1 MQKSVKNEILLNP
14 EFFENPK
21 IQNLLKSAFGN
32 LCLVTYLRLL
42 NLNITTIL
50 KKELSTYDT
59 DIEEMEEL
67 QKCKLANIRAD
78 VVELIVLDEI
88 NLSNHKKNNDKNKA
102 AREII
107 VNYLNQKLGTRYKA
121 NSTNTKKHIN
131 ARLNEGYKPDDFKT
145 VIDKKCNDWIGTEYE
160 KYLRPETLFGSKFE
174 SYLNQ
179 SGYTPVNKSKN
190 LFLDDALQDGDFF

>member
-1 MQKSVKNEILLNP
+1 MGKTYKNEILLNSK
-14 EFFENPK
+14 FFENQK
-21 IQNLLKSAFGN
+21 IINLLNSSFGN

-42 NLNITTIL
+42 NLNITTML
-50 KKELSTYDT
+50 KKDLSTYAT

-78 VVELIVLDEI
+78 VIELIVLDEI
-88 NLSNHKKNNDKNKA
+88 NLSNYKKNSDRNKA

-107 VNYLNQKLGTRYKA
+107 VNYLNQKLGTRYKV
-121 NSTNTKKHIN
+121 NSANTKKHIN

-145 VIDKKCNDWIGTEYE
+145 VIDKKCNEWIGTEYE

-179 SGYTPVNKSKN
+179 SGYIPVNKSKN
-190 LFLDDALQDGDFF
+190 VFLDDALQDGDFF

>member
-1 MQKSVKNEILLNP
+1 MGKTYKNEILLNSK
-14 EFFENPK
+14 FFENQK
-21 IQNLLKSAFGN
+21 IINLLNSAFGN

-50 KKELSTYDT
+50 KKDLSTYAT

-78 VVELIVLDEI
+78 VIELIVLDEI
-88 NLSNHKKNNDKNKA
+88 NLSNYKKNSDRNKA

-107 VNYLNQKLGTRYKA
+107 VNYLNQKLGTRYKV
-121 NSTNTKKHIN
+121 NSANTKKHIN

-145 VIDKKCNDWIGTEYE
+145 VIDKKCNEWIGTEYE

-179 SGYTPVNKSKN
+179 SGYIPVNKSKN
-190 LFLDDALQDGDFF
+190 VFLDDALQDGDFF

>member
-1 MQKSVKNEILLNP
+1 MGKTYKNEILLNSK
-14 EFFENPK
+14 FFENQK
-21 IQNLLKSAFGN
+21 IINLLNSAFGN

-50 KKELSTYDT
+50 KKDLSTYAT

-78 VVELIVLDEI
+78 VIELIVLDEI
-88 NLSNHKKNNDKNKA
+88 NLSNYKKNSDRNKA

>member
-1 MQKSVKNEILLNP
+1 MGKTYKNEILLNSK
-14 EFFENPK
+14 FFENQK
-21 IQNLLKSAFGN
+21 IINLLNSAFGN

-50 KKELSTYDT
+50 KKDLGTYAT

-78 VVELIVLDEI
+78 VIELIVLDEI
-88 NLSNHKKNNDKNKA
+88 NLSNYKKNSDRNKA

-107 VNYLNQKLGTRYKA
+107 VNYLNQKLGTRYKV
-121 NSTNTKKHIN
+121 NSANTKKHIN

-145 VIDKKCNDWIGTEYE
+145 VIDKKCNEWIGTEYE

-179 SGYTPVNKSKN
+179 SGYIPVNKSKN
-190 LFLDDALQDGDFF
+190 VFLDDALQDGDFF

>member
-1 MQKSVKNEILLNP
+1 MGKTYKNEILLNSK
-14 EFFENPK
+14 FFENQK
-21 IQNLLKSAFGN
+21 IINLLNSAFGN

-50 KKELSTYDT
+50 KKDLSTYAT

-78 VVELIVLDEI
+78 VIELIVLDEI
-88 NLSNHKKNNDKNKA
+88 NLSNYKKNSDRNKA

-190 LFLDDALQDGDFF
+190 LFLDGALQDGDFF

>member
-1 MQKSVKNEILLNP
+1 MGKTYKNEILLNSK
-14 EFFENPK
+14 FFENSK
-21 IQNLLKSAFGN
+21 IQNLLSSAFGN

-50 KKELSTYDT
+50 KKDLSTYDT

-67 QKCKLANIRAD
+67 QKYQLANIRAEAI
-78 VVELIVLDEI
+78 ELIVLDEI
-88 NLSNHKKNNDKNKA
+88 SLSNYKKNNDKNKA
-102 AREII
+102 ARKII
-107 VNYLNQKLGTRYKA
+107 VNYLNQKLGTRYRPD
-121 NSTNTKKHIN
+121 SVNTKKHIN
-131 ARLNEGYKPDDFKT
+131 ARLDEGYKPDDFKT

-179 SGYTPVNKSKN
+179 SGYTPVSKSKN
-190 LFLDDALQDGDFF
+190 LFLDEALEDGDFF

>member
-1 MQKSVKNEILLNP
+1 MGKTYKNEILLNSK
-14 EFFENPK
+14 FFENQK
-21 IQNLLKSAFGN
+21 IINLLNSAFGN

-50 KKELSTYDT
+50 KKDLSTYAT

-78 VVELIVLDEI
+78 IIELIVLDEI
-88 NLSNHKKNNDKNKA
+88 NLSNYKKNSDRNKA

-107 VNYLNQKLGTRYKA
+107 VNYLNQKLGTRYKV
-121 NSTNTKKHIN
+121 NSANTKKHIN

-145 VIDKKCNDWIGTEYE
+145 VIDKKCNEWIGTEYE

-179 SGYTPVNKSKN
+179 SGYIPVNKSKN
-190 LFLDDALQDGDFF
+190 VFLDDALQDGDFF

>member
-1 MQKSVKNEILLNP
+1 MGKTYKNEILLNSK
-14 EFFENPK
+14 FFENSK
-21 IQNLLKSAFGN
+21 IDNLLSSAFGN

-50 KKELSTYDT
+50 KKDLSTYDT

-67 QKCKLANIRAD
+67 QKCQLANIRAEAI
-78 VVELIVLDEI
+78 ELIVLDEI
-88 NLSNHKKNNDKNKA
+88 SLSNYKKNNDKNKA

-107 VNYLNQKLGTRYKA
+107 VNYLNQKLGTKYRPG
-121 NSTNTKKHIN
+121 SVNTKKHID
-131 ARLNEGYKPDDFKT
+131 ARLKEGYKPDDFKT
-145 VIDKKCNDWIGTEYE
+145 VIDKKYNDWIGTEYE

-179 SGYTPVNKSKN
+179 SGYTPVSKN
-190 LFLDDALQDGDFF
+190 LFLDEALEDGDFF

>member
-1 MQKSVKNEILLNP
+1 MGKTYKNEILLNSK
-14 EFFENPK
+14 FFENQK
-21 IQNLLKSAFGN
+21 IINLLNSAFGN

-50 KKELSTYDT
+50 KKDLSTYAT

-78 VVELIVLDEI
+78 VIELIVLDEI
-88 NLSNHKKNNDKNKA
+88 NLSNYKKNSDRNKA

-107 VNYLNQKLGTRYKA
+107 VNYLNQKLGTRYKV
-121 NSTNTKKHIN
+121 NSANTKKHIN

>member
-1 MQKSVKNEILLNP
+1 MGKTYKNEILLNSK
-14 EFFENPK
+14 FFENQK
-21 IQNLLKSAFGN
+21 IINLLNSAFGN

-42 NLNITTIL
+42 NLNITTML
-50 KKELSTYDT
+50 KKDLSTYAT

-78 VVELIVLDEI
+78 VIELIVLDEI
-88 NLSNHKKNNDKNKA
+88 NLSNYKKNSDRNKA

-107 VNYLNQKLGTRYKA
+107 VNYLNQKLGTRYKV
-121 NSTNTKKHIN
+121 NSANTKKHIN

-145 VIDKKCNDWIGTEYE
+145 VIDKKCNEWIGTEYE

-179 SGYTPVNKSKN
+179 SGYIPVNKSKN
-190 LFLDDALQDGDFF
+190 VFLDDALQDGDFF

>member
-1 MQKSVKNEILLNP
+1 MGKTYKNEILLNSK
-14 EFFENPK
+14 FFENQK
-21 IQNLLKSAFGN
+21 IINLLNSAFGN

-42 NLNITTIL
+42 NLNITTML
-50 KKELSTYDT
+50 KKDLSTYAT

-78 VVELIVLDEI
+78 VIELIVLDEI
-88 NLSNHKKNNDKNKA
+88 NLSNYKKNSDRNKA

-107 VNYLNQKLGTRYKA
+107 VNYLNQKLGTRYKV
-121 NSTNTKKHIN
+121 NSANTKKHIN

-145 VIDKKCNDWIGTEYE
+145 VIDKKCNEWIGTEYE

-179 SGYTPVNKSKN
+179 SGYTQINKSKN